1 MFDLVAMQ
9 IREDSFKGDRP
20 PCPKRGPNCKNK
32 PHCNGHYLRYANP
45 DESQP
50 SLKIFCFWCVPC
62 RVSISVIPVNHLP
75 YWSIEVDPLAQYFDL
90 QPSGDIDSLDFSQNT
105 LLRAKGAWKRFCS
118 RSSRFVQIL
127 GQLIAPLTPSI
138 PDIWMSIGRL
148 EKSFSALLNRLAY
161 DYRISLLG
169 DYPRLFGS
177 ILPT

>member
-1 MFDLVAMQ
+1 MQ

-75 YWSIEVDPLAQYFDL
+75 YWSIEVDPLVHIPTISDTD
-90 QPSGDIDSLDFSQNT
+90 SGLYRTAF
-105 LLRAKGAWKRFCS
+105 R
-118 RSSRFVQIL
+118 
-127 GQLIAPLTPSI
+127 
-138 PDIWMSIGRL
+138 
-148 EKSFSALLNRLAY
+148 
-161 DYRISLLG
+161 RISDTLSERSDAVVFLHRFL
-169 DYPRLFGS
+169 PVFCQVLMLFLTLFGAS
-177 ILPT
+177 F